1 MTSRFLLFLVRG
13 SPAKLLLTRPSD
25 KVRKYYYSYSV
36 INVLTYYL
44 YIKHCKETSTESLLG
59 RIFELNL
66 ADLNKDEDQS
76 FRKLKF
82 RVEDVQGTTAVTNFY
97 GMSLTRDKLCSL
109 IKKWQSLIEASVDVT
124 TTDGYRLRVFAIGF
138 TKKQSN
144 QEKKTCYAKSSQYRA
159 IRKKMVD
166 IITENA
172 QSGDL
177 RALVQKIIPGAIGAQ
192 IEKAV
197 QSIFPM
203 KDVYLHKIKML
214 KSPKFD
220 LTKLMEVHTASAEE
234 AGAKVDRPEAAENP
248 TAQSGLVGS
257 GGRL

>member
-1 MTSRFLLFLVRG
+1 MPVNKTAG
-13 SPAKLLLTRPSD
+13 QK
-25 KVRKYYYSYSV
+25 
-36 INVLTYYL
+36 
-44 YIKHCKETSTESLLG
+44 TSTECLLG
-59 RIFELNL
+59 RIVEFNL
-66 ADLNKDEDQS
+66 ADLNKDEDQA

-82 RVEDVQGTTAVTNFY
+82 RVEDVQGSTAVTNFY

-109 IKKWQSLIEASVDVT
+109 IKKWQTLIEASVDVT
-124 TTDGYRLRVFAIGF
+124 TTDGYRLRMFCVGF
-138 TKKQSN
+138 TKKQAN
-144 QEKKTCYAKSSQYRA
+144 QEKKTCYAQGSQVRA

-166 IITENA
+166 IMTENA

-177 RALVQKIIPGAIGAQ
+177 RSLVQKIVPGSIGQQ

-203 KDVYLHKIKML
+203 KDIYVQKIKML

-220 LTKLMEVHTASAEE
+220 LTKLMEVHTVSAEE
-234 AGAKVDRPEAAENP
+234 AGAKVDRPEAALNP
-248 TAQSGLVGS
+248 TAETGLVGS